1 MSVEL
6 WGLVGLAVLVLV
18 YVGVQGLIIDL
29 LGGIRWGTGPRDL
42 PPPAHALIGR
52 ANRALRNLLE
62 TAPAF
67 MALVLVAE
75 LSGRANVV
83 TNTAVMV
90 YLAARSLY
98 LPLYL
103 VGVPWLRSF
112 AWNIATGAIVAVLVG
127 IFIA

>member
-6 WGLVGLAVLVLV
+6 WGLVGLAVLVLA
-18 YVGVQGLIIDL
+18 YVSVQGLIVDL
-29 LGGIRWGTGPRDL
+29 IGGITWGTGPRDR
-42 PPPAHALIGR
+42 PAPAHVLIGR

-75 LSGRANVV
+75 LSGRANAV
-83 TNTAVMV
+83 TGAAAMV

-103 VGVPWLRSF
+103 VGVPWLRSI

-127 IFIA
+127 IIIA